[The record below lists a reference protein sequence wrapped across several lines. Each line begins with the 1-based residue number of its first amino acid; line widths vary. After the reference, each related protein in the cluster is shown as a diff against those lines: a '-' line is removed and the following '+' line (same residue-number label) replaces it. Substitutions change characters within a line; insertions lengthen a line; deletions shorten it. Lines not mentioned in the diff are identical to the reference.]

1 MSEKQAPAH
10 RYTPCRVSTVDGSFL
25 CCGHAGCADPRH
37 ATMAAAGVVRPET
50 GPVACEEQ
58 GANPVSPYGL
68 TCLDAAVARALDA
81 VREAGRREA
90 LEEAARIA
98 VRTPLADRR
107 GLEIAAAIREAAEEK
122 P

>member
-50 GPVACEEQ
+50 GPVPIGEK
-58 GANPVSPYGL
+58 
-68 TCLDAAVARALDA
+68 
-81 VREAGRREA
+81 
-90 LEEAARIA
+90 
-98 VRTPLADRR
+98 TP
-107 GLEIAAAIREAAEEK
+107 
-122 P
+122 